1 MTMRTVIVGTA
12 GHIDHGKSELVRALT
27 GTHPDR
33 LREERERGITI
44 DIGFANLERPDL
56 VLSFVDVPGHERFV
70 KNMLAGASGIDLVLL
85 VVAADESVRPQTRE
99 HFHICR
105 LLGLSRGVIALSK
118 IDLAD
123 PELAELAAAEV
134 REFVA
139 GSFLAEAEIVP
150 VSARTGEGIPR
161 LIEALER
168 AAGTSAARDAS
179 APARLP
185 VDRSFAV
192 RGFGTVVTGTL
203 VAGTIRTGEELELL
217 TAGRRVKV
225 RGIET
230 RGRAVPS
237 VVAGQRTALNLH
249 GVAHQEIARGD
260 VLAEPGSLA
269 PTSVFDAKI
278 SLLSDAPAPMRDLAR
293 VRLHAGTAEI
303 LARVRLLARSE
314 MAPGEDGY
322 AQFRLE
328 KPAVLAPGDRFI
340 FRRYSPPATIGGGVV
355 LDAFP
360 EKHRRADQGAARE
373 LARLTDADAA
383 ARAERLL
390 AARGAAGLAPVELA
404 RRAGARWSEL
414 AERLAPA
421 LALGRV
427 LVLGGAGGLAVSREG
442 FEEVRGSAR
451 AILEEHHRKNPLRP
465 GIGLEELRSR
475 LVPGASPEG
484 ARALLAELERQGALR
499 IERDLAS
506 LPDHRVALSAE
517 ESRLA
522 EALSTIYRRASLAP
536 PDAGEALAGLGAA
549 GPRGE
554 AVLAHL
560 VREGALRRLRD
571 GLIFHREALED
582 LRARIRDYRRRQ
594 DRIDVAT
601 FKELTGVSRKHAI
614 PLLEY
619 LDEERVTLRRGN
631 ERVILD

>member
-1 MTMRTVIVGTA
+1 
-12 GHIDHGKSELVRALT
+12 
-27 GTHPDR
+27 
-33 LREERERGITI
+33 
-44 DIGFANLERPDL
+44 
-56 VLSFVDVPGHERFV
+56 
-70 KNMLAGASGIDLVLL
+70 
-85 VVAADESVRPQTRE
+85 
-99 HFHICR
+99 
-105 LLGLSRGVIALSK
+105 
-118 IDLAD
+118 
-123 PELAELAAAEV
+123 
-134 REFVA
+134 
-139 GSFLAEAEIVP
+139 
-150 VSARTGEGIPR
+150 
-161 LIEALER
+161 
-168 AAGTSAARDAS
+168 
-179 APARLP
+179 
-185 VDRSFAV
+185 
-192 RGFGTVVTGTL
+192 
-203 VAGTIRTGEELELL
+203 
-217 TAGRRVKV
+217 
-225 RGIET
+225 
-230 RGRAVPS
+230 
-237 VVAGQRTALNLH
+237 
-249 GVAHQEIARGD
+249 
-260 VLAEPGSLA
+260 
-269 PTSVFDAKI
+269 
-278 SLLSDAPAPMRDLAR
+278 
-293 VRLHAGTAEI
+293 
-303 LARVRLLARSE
+303 

-340 FRRYSPPATIGGGVV
+340 FRRYSPAATIGGGVV

-390 AARGAAGLAPVELA
+390 AARGAAGLAPGELA

-427 LVLGGAGGLAVSREG
+427 LVLGGTGGLAVSREG